1 MPQTLKFLRGNDEEH
16 SIIMQTANNHSTT
29 LAEQQAYLQ
38 ALRDGIL
45 PNEQARPSFD
55 DLEPTIRLIEDI
67 ATKSK
72 GNTRAIERA
81 ITTLLSRI
89 PALAALIEANAPRSP
104 TVEVIRNETLTPP
117 LPEGVAFSAEMSRG
131 AYQWLSEYEQYSR
144 IASPEGYDDF
154 HPACGLWIL
163 STVAARRVYLPL
175 QRKKIYPSLFL
186 VLTARTTLFA
196 KTTTAEVAKEVLYTS
211 GLGWLLGADK
221 ITPQKLMSDMA
232 GTRLPDTYSEL
243 PPQRQGRIKQR
254 LAMPG
259 HLGWYYDEFGK
270 FV

>member
-1 MPQTLKFLRGNDEEH
+1 MT
-16 SIIMQTANNHSTT
+16 QTATNHTASLT
-29 LAEQQAYLQ
+29 EQQAYLQ
-38 ALRDGIL
+38 ALREGAL
-45 PNEQARPSFD
+45 PSVICQPRPHFD
-55 DLEPTIRLIEDI
+55 DLEPTIRLIEDV
-67 ATKSK
+67 ATKSH
-72 GNTRAIERA
+72 GNVRAIERT
-81 ITTLLSRI
+81 IMTLLGRI
-89 PALAALIEANAPRSP
+89 PALADLLKAPPSAP
-104 TVEVIRNETLTPP
+104 ATVEVTRSEPLIPP
-117 LPEGVAFSAEMSRG
+117 LPEGMAFSPEVSRG
-131 AYQWLSEYEQYSR
+131 ACQWLGDYEQYSR
-144 IASPEGYDDF
+144 LASPEGYDDF
-154 HPACGLWIL
+154 HPACGLWTL

-232 GTRLPDTYSEL
+232 GTRLPPNYSEL